1 MTSSRLRRLAAACRA
16 IVALVFISAVSR
28 PAGAADASLS
38 GTVVDQLGG
47 PVSGA
52 TVTLMHAGRRAADTI
67 SNGRGEFR
75 FEGLADGRYHV
86 EVSAT
91 GFEPRTSD
99 PVFVGG
105 RGRVTVQVGL
115 QVGAVTQHVVVTAS
129 AAELPQSQVG
139 ASVTVIDAA
148 LLGAL
153 GNTDLLEPLR
163 TVPGAA
169 VVQTGARGGTTSMF
183 VRGGASNFTKVLIDG
198 VPANDIGG
206 AFDFSDLATAGVERV
221 EVLRGANSVLH
232 GSDALTGVINITTRH
247 GQSRIPEGTFSIDG
261 GNLGTSHADASIGGA
276 ATRVDYF
283 AELSHLRTK
292 NSVPNNAYRNTTFA
306 SRLGV
311 LLGTTTSVSGT
322 VRRID
327 SHYGSPNAF
336 SYYGIADDSSQAR
349 TTTYASVVAQSQ
361 ISPRWISTVRFSV
374 ADQDYHYVNP
384 SPTGE
389 RSDPSPFATYLGR
402 TTTIVGGNGYT
413 VTGRAI
419 LDYSGTYP
427 SPFDASVTR
436 RLLYGDTSVHVTPAF
451 DVAGGV
457 RIENEHGASGA
468 TSKTARN
475 NAGAFLEARG
485 QARGHLYVNGG
496 LGFDH
501 NAIFGTAWTPR
512 VSVALY
518 LRQPSA
524 REAIGDTKL
533 TFNVGKGIKEPS
545 LGQELSSLFALVPS
559 ATASSLGLQPIGPER
574 SRSVDVGIEQ
584 GVAAGRGRL
593 RLTYFD
599 NKFLDLIEYV
609 SKSVLPQ
616 LGVPTAAAVATASGA
631 YVNSQSNTARG
642 LELSAEAK
650 LGRFNA
656 IGSYTVLDANVTK
669 SFSSGVLSPA
679 VNPAFPDIKIG
690 QYGPLVGNRPFRR
703 PANSGSLV
711 LSYADRKAQMSLASY
726 FAGKRDDSTGLSDE
740 FFGYSML
747 LPNQDMDPAWQK
759 FDVSGSYQIHPRLRG
774 YLTIENVFDATF
786 APVAGYPALPRAARI
801 GVTVRVGGN

>member
-1 MTSSRLRRLAAACRA
+1 MTSSRHWQLAAARRA

-28 PAGAADASLS
+28 PAVAADASLS

-47 PVSGA
+47 PVSRA
-52 TVTLMHAGRRAADTI
+52 NIILMQADRRAADTV
-67 SNGRGEFR
+67 SNGRGEFT

-91 GFEPRTSD
+91 GFEPRTSEA
-99 PVFVGG
+99 VFVGG
-105 RGRVTVQVGL
+105 RGRVTVQVRL

-169 VVQTGARGGTTSMF
+169 IVQTGARGGATSMF

-206 AFDFSDLATAGVERV
+206 AFDWSDFATAGVERA
-221 EVLRGANSVLH
+221 EVLRGANSVLY

-247 GQSRIPEGTFSIDG
+247 GRSRIPEGTVSIDG

-283 AELSHLRTK
+283 AELSHLQTD

-322 VRRID
+322 VRRVD
-327 SHYGSPNAF
+327 STYGSPNAF
-336 SYYGIADDSSQAR
+336 NYYGISDDSSQTR
-349 TTTYASVVAQSQ
+349 TTTYASVAAQSQ
-361 ISPRWISTVRFSV
+361 ISPRWTSTVRFSV

-389 RSDPSPFATYLGR
+389 RSDPSPFANYLGN

-419 LDYSGTYP
+419 LDYSGMYP
-427 SPFDASVTR
+427 SPFDSSVTR
-436 RLLYGDTSVHVTPAF
+436 RLLYGETNVHVTSAF

-468 TSKTARN
+468 TSTTDRN

-485 QARGHLYVNGG
+485 QALGHLYVNGG

-524 REAIGDTKL
+524 RVAIGDTKL
-533 TFNVGKGIKEPS
+533 TFNAGKGIKEPS
-545 LGQELSSLFALVPS
+545 LGQELSSLFAVVPS

-584 GVAAGRGRL
+584 GVAQGRGRL
-593 RLTYFD
+593 RLAYFD
-599 NKFLDLIEYV
+599 NEFLDLIEYV

-616 LGVPTAAAVATASGA
+616 LGVPTAAAAAAGFGA

-642 LELSAEAK
+642 VELSAEAK
-650 LGRFNA
+650 LGRLNA
-656 IGSYTVLDANVTK
+656 IGSYTFLDATVTK

-711 LSYADRKAQMSLASY
+711 LSYADRKAQVSLASY
-726 FAGKRDDSTGLSDE
+726 FTGKRDDSTALSDA
-740 FFGYSML
+740 FFGDSML